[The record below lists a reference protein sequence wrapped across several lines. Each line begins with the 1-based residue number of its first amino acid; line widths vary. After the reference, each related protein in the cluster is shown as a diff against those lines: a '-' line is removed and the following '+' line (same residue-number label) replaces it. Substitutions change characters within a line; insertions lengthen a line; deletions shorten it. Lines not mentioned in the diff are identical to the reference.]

1 MSLAPQGAHDATEM
15 LARYSAQQ
23 QQFSELQ
30 QKKEEKSARLQQL
43 REEMESLGTNRLGND
58 PYFDI
63 FRHLFHASVGC
74 AELEGHIEEPG
85 DRMSTTALLDGCTK
99 SLTAAEK
106 KLEVKNA
113 RSFKLEWIVGQAK
126 EMIIRILTTARPLS
140 VAETAS
146 EQPRRASSVPPQP
159 AASWQ
164 SGMPAILRDLD
175 ATMAAMMDRFQT
187 LVPTAL
193 SEQRFR
199 PVLLPYNVR
208 VQLEDAPRAASAP
221 RARTRTHSAERRPSS
236 SESDGGDAKRAA
248 GGGQRRSTRGKGKV
262 RLEPL
267 QRRGKASRKP
277 LATLGRGN
285 SLAA

>member
-1 MSLAPQGAHDATEM
+1 M
-15 LARYSAQQ
+15 
-23 QQFSELQ
+23 
-30 QKKEEKSARLQQL
+30 
-43 REEMESLGTNRLGND
+43 
-58 PYFDI
+58 

-74 AELEGHIEEPG
+74 AGAELEGHIEEPG

-126 EMIIRILTTARPLS
+126 EMIMRILTTARPLS

-146 EQPRRASSVPPQP
+146 DQPRRASSVPPRS

-187 LVPTAL
+187 LVPISA
-193 SEQRFR
+193 SAQRFR

-208 VQLEDAPRAASAP
+208 VQLEDAPRATSAP
-221 RARTRTHSAERRPSS
+221 RAR
-236 SESDGGDAKRAA
+236 
-248 GGGQRRSTRGKGKV
+248 
-262 RLEPL
+262 
-267 QRRGKASRKP
+267 
-277 LATLGRGN
+277 
-285 SLAA
+285 